1 MRVTAHGGD
10 FCLAE
15 PERETQMTD
24 IPSLPTMPFAQQTSL
39 TLAPL
44 LRALQAERP
53 ITKVRTLAGSEA
65 WLVTR
70 HAEVKALFSDRRLG
84 RSHPDP
90 EHAPRISNAIFLGG
104 PMGNYETEPSDHAQM
119 RALLTPFFSAKRMAA
134 LRPRVFEMVDQFLDT
149 LSART
154 PPVDLHEAL
163 SFPLPVLVICE
174 LLGVPFADREQ
185 FRIWSTDIGDLYDGA
200 RASASMSSLHAYIK
214 ELVVR
219 KRAQPEDDVLSGLCA
234 VGNGLLS
241 NEQIAGMGA
250 GLLFAGHE
258 TTVVRIDIGT
268 LLFLTHPDQRQAL
281 LGNPEL
287 IETAVEE
294 ILRLSNT
301 GSSAVPRYAR
311 EAIEIGDVTIEP
323 GEAVLLSAG
332 AANRDERVFGESE
345 HFAIER
351 QPNPH
356 LTFGYGSHFCIG
368 APLARIELQAV
379 FAHLLSRFPTL
390 RLAVPEEAIRFR
402 THVLTGGLFELPVTW

>member
-1 MRVTAHGGD
+1 
-10 FCLAE
+10 
-15 PERETQMTD
+15 MTD
-24 IPSLPTMPFAQQTSL
+24 TPSLPTMPFAQRVSL
-39 TLAPL
+39 TLTPL

-53 ITKVRTLAGSEA
+53 ITKVRTPAGDEA

-70 HAEVKALFSDRRLG
+70 HAEVKSLFSDRRLG

-90 EHAPRISNAIFLGG
+90 EHAPRISNAVLLGG
-104 PMGNYETEPSDHAQM
+104 PMGNYESEQSDHAQM

-134 LRPRVFEMVDQFLDT
+134 LRPRVEAMVDQFLDA
-149 LSART
+149 LAART

-163 SFPLPVLVICE
+163 SFPLPVMVICE
-174 LLGVPFADREQ
+174 LLGVPFADRER
-185 FRIWSTDIGDLYDGA
+185 FRAWSTGIGDLYD
-200 RASASMSSLHAYIK
+200 RDLASASMSSLNAYIE

-219 KRAQPEDDVLSGLCA
+219 KRVQPEDDVLSGLCA
-234 VGNGLLS
+234 VGNGSLS
-241 NEQIAGMGA
+241 NERIAGLGA

-281 LGNPEL
+281 LSDPEQTA
-287 IETAVEE
+287 TAVEE

-301 GSSAVPRYAR
+301 GTSAIPRYAR
-311 EAIEIGDVTIEP
+311 EAIEIGDVTIQP
-323 GEAVLLSAG
+323 GEAVLLSGG
-332 AANRDERVFGESE
+332 AANRDERVFGEPDR
-345 HFAIER
+345 FAIER

-379 FAHLLSRFPTL
+379 FARLLSRFPTL
-390 RLAVPEEAIRFR
+390 CLAVPPEAIRFR